1 MQEEVTKH
9 FLLILQNNSSVKKI
23 ILQKKAMVSQN
34 RRRTPK
40 MNTSLSN
47 YNSNIINKTMWSE
60 QYFKKSDSNA
70 L

>member
-1 MQEEVTKH
+1 MLEEVTKH
-9 FLLILQNNSSVKKI
+9 SLLILQNNSSVKKI

-47 YNSNIINKTMWSE
+47 NSNIINKTMWSK